1 MVNFSDVKTPGTKRP
16 YIRDNLLM
24 ERSRTGPRLIIVCG
38 LPASGKTTL
47 ARALASRL
55 GAVRLS
61 PDEWMDALSISLY
74 DEEKRGKIEALQ
86 WKFGQEL
93 LALGLTVIIE
103 WGTWGRSERDTL
115 RLGGRAL
122 GAAVEL
128 HYLSA
133 PVDVLFER
141 IQRRGRENPP
151 IQRDALSQWF
161 EMFQAPTPEEMHSS
175 TRLWSRTLLPTE
187 AFGVATGYDKTG
199 QSYCAMTLA
208 KKVAPLLGPLVKE
221 ASWRVGSGM
230 AMQSAAPPAGTATR
244 EMSNTESEGHCLSAA
259 SFVAFK
265 LCTCATK
272 AAEFTH
278 RLVP

>member
-47 ARALASRL
+47 ARALESRL

-115 RLGGRAL
+115 RLGARAL

-151 IQRDALSQWF
+151 IQRDVLSQWF
-161 EMFQAPTPEEMHSS
+161 EMFQAPTPEEMA
-175 TRLWSRTLLPTE
+175 L
-187 AFGVATGYDKTG
+187 FD
-199 QSYCAMTLA
+199 
-208 KKVAPLLGPLVKE
+208 APLVADL
-221 ASWRVGSGM
+221 ASD
-230 AMQSAAPPAGTATR
+230 
-244 EMSNTESEGHCLSAA
+244 
-259 SFVAFK
+259 
-265 LCTCATK
+265 
-272 AAEFTH
+272 
-278 RLVP
+278 